1 MPFDE
6 KIVIVDDD
14 PVIRDMIQKALSHN
28 GYSCLEAEDGEALFH
43 QMANQ
48 RLGLI
53 LLDINLPDQDG
64 LTLLPQILEKDPEV
78 CVVMLTGVV
87 EVKTAMGA
95 IRKGAFDYIS
105 KPFLLEELQLVV
117 SRGLE
122 KRRLEIENKQY
133 HRTIEEK
140 NLRLEILHGL
150 SVRIAFSLLGTVELE
165 EMLRTILVGIT
176 AGEGLGLNRAFLV
189 LFDDSKSKLE
199 GKIAIGPGSPEE
211 AGRIWASLQERKSNL
226 TQAIEEYGRVCGSEN
241 TRVNQIVREITFS
254 YSDSDNILVRAVRE
268 RRSFNVKDGLIEDQP
283 IQQDMI
289 NLLGI
294 NAFAIVPLCSSYEV
308 QGVIIADNFI
318 TRKPIIEE
326 DITAME
332 LFANQ
337 ASLAIEKSRLY
348 SELAQK
354 VASLETANEE
364 LEKNRDLLIRVE
376 RLSALGEMAA
386 QIAHEMK
393 NPLASIGG
401 VARFIQKHTQEEKFK
416 NHLETIVKETH
427 RLEQI
432 LLQIFN
438 FIQSPTLVLKK
449 INLNHLLRSCLQTL
463 QSQLTKS
470 NISLTTDFS
479 PDLPEIELDEDQ
491 IKEAV
496 FNICRN
502 AIDAMPSGGQ
512 LSVSTRT
519 TQEEVRVEIGDT
531 GVGMVPEQLDKARLP
546 FFTTKTYGIGLG
558 LTLAEKIV
566 NSHQGRLELMSKL
579 GSGVYV
585 TIILPLHRVTN
596 D

>member
-1 MPFDE
+1 MSPEE
-6 KIVIVDDD
+6 KILIVDDD
-14 PVIRDMIQKALSHN
+14 PAIRTLILTALGKA
-28 GYSCLEAEDGEALFH
+28 GYTCLEAEDGKALFH
-43 QMANQ
+43 QMAIH

-53 LLDINLPDQDG
+53 LLDIKLPDQDG
-64 LTLLPQILEKDPEV
+64 LTLLPQILTLDPEV

-87 EVKTAMGA
+87 DFKIAMGA

-140 NLRLEILHGL
+140 NLRLEILHDL
-150 SVRIAFSLLGTVELE
+150 SVKIAFSLLGTVELE

-176 AGEGLGLNRAFLV
+176 AGEGLGLNRAFLA
-189 LFDDSKSKLE
+189 LFDDSKTRLE
-199 GKIAIGPGSPEE
+199 GKIAIGPDSPEE
-211 AGRIWASLQERKSNL
+211 AGRIWASLQERKFDLSQ
-226 TQAIEEYGRVCGSEN
+226 TIEEYGRVSRQEN
-241 TRVNQIVREITFS
+241 TRVNQIVREVNCFA
-254 YSDSDNILVRAVRE
+254 SDTDNILVRSAQE
-268 RRSFNVKDGLIEDQP
+268 RRSFNVKDGKIDDQS
-283 IQQDMI
+283 IKKDI
-289 NLLGI
+289 IDLLGI
-294 NAFAIVPLCSSYEV
+294 DAFAVVPLCSPYEV

-318 TRKPIIEE
+318 THKQISGE

-354 VASLETANEE
+354 VESLENANKEIE
-364 LEKNRDLLIRVE
+364 TNRDLLIRVE

-416 NHLETIVKETH
+416 THLETIVKETL

-432 LLQIFN
+432 LFQIFN
-438 FIQSPTLVLKK
+438 FIQCPPVILKK
-449 INLNHLLRSCLQTL
+449 SNLNYLLYSCLQTL
-463 QSQLTKS
+463 HSQLNKS
-470 NISLTTDFS
+470 NIVLVTDFF
-479 PDLPEIELDEDQ
+479 PDLPEMDLDEDQ

-512 LSVSTRT
+512 LNVSTRVI
-519 TQEEVRVEIGDT
+519 QKEVRVEICDT
-531 GVGMVPEQLDKARLP
+531 GVGMVPEHLEKARQP

-558 LTLAEKIV
+558 LTLAEKIIH
-566 NSHQGRLELMSKL
+566 SHHGRLDLVSKL
-579 GSGVYV
+579 GSGVCV
-585 TIILPLHRVTN
+585 TISLPFPGESIG
-596 D
+596 